1 MALWGTKD
9 NLVGGDYT
17 PAAPTSVLVVGTA
30 SSDFWTADAQ
40 GGTFV
45 GVATGTTILLG
56 TEPGEDGFLVIES
69 LLASDLA
76 RCGKMSAVAEG
87 TYDAVYSEQPISLKN
102 DPAYAESA
110 ANTATGISTIRTQ
123 VIAGVS
129 TAGID
134 AIEPGSNTGV
144 STTVGGIHAGWVG
157 IMTYVDMHGNLRTKT
172 ETFVAASGIETG
184 NRPFPV

>member
-56 TEPGEDGFLVIES
+56 TEPGEDGFRIGPVGHPEQRGLWPHPS
-69 LLASDLA
+69 KLLNALQA
-76 RCGKMSAVAEG
+76 C
-87 TYDAVYSEQPISLKN
+87 T
-102 DPAYAESA
+102 
-110 ANTATGISTIRTQ
+110 
-123 VIAGVS
+123 
-129 TAGID
+129 
-134 AIEPGSNTGV
+134 
-144 STTVGGIHAGWVG
+144 
-157 IMTYVDMHGNLRTKT
+157 
-172 ETFVAASGIETG
+172 
-184 NRPFPV
+184 